1 MVEPSSRGRSTLSK
15 LGLKILALLLGA
27 MSWYLIQDAIRIESA
42 QRKATLAPM
51 LRKGGTTS
59 SVMHLQD
66 QPILVLSRPGAWEW
80 FLEPQVAA
88 SVWIEGT
95 DAELERLEIGTVRL
109 FVDGSVIT
117 HPGEQAMLPIRVYLP
132 ADLRLKVETD
142 PVLVRVAVK
151 PAVKGG
157 P

>member
-1 MVEPSSRGRSTLSK
+1 MSDTPNSGRRVLGK
-15 LGLKILALLLGA
+15 LGLKLLALLLGA

-42 QRKATLAPM
+42 QRKATLEPKPQ
-51 LRKGGTTS
+51 KGATTS
-59 SVMHLQD
+59 VLHLQN
-66 QPILVLSRPGAWEW
+66 QPVLVLSRPGVWEW
-80 FLEPQVAA
+80 FLDPPVAA

-95 DAELERLEIGTVRL
+95 DVELKQLEIGTVRL

-117 HPGEQAMLPIRVYLP
+117 HPGEYAMLPVRVYLP

-151 PAVKGG
+151 PALKGG

>member
-1 MVEPSSRGRSTLSK
+1 MLDTQKRRRHILSK
-15 LGLKILALLLGA
+15 LGLKLLALLLGA

-42 QRKATLAPM
+42 QRKATLAP
-51 LRKGGTTS
+51 RPQKGATTS
-59 SVMHLQD
+59 VLHLQN
-66 QPILVLSRPGAWEW
+66 QPILALSRPGVWEW
-80 FLEPQVAA
+80 FLDPPVAA

-95 DAELERLEIGTVRL
+95 DEELSHLEIGTVRL

-117 HPGEQAMLPIRVYLP
+117 HPGEYAMLPVRVYLP
-132 ADLRLKVETD
+132 ADMRLKVETD

-151 PAVKGG
+151 PALKGG

>member
-1 MVEPSSRGRSTLSK
+1 MVDTPSRGRHTLSK

-27 MSWYLIQDAIRIESA
+27 MSWYLIQDASRIESA
-42 QRKATLAPM
+42 QRKATLETKP
-51 LRKGGTTS
+51 RKGAAL
-59 SVMHLQD
+59 SVLHLQNL
-66 QPILVLSRPGAWEW
+66 PILVLSRPGVWEW
-80 FLEPQVAA
+80 FLDPPVAA

-95 DAELERLEIGTVRL
+95 VAELDRVEIGAVRL

-117 HPGEQAMLPIRVYLP
+117 HPGEFAMLPVRVYLP
-132 ADLRLKVETD
+132 AELRVKVETD

-151 PAVKGG
+151 PALKGG

>member
-1 MVEPSSRGRSTLSK
+1 MVETPNRGRYVLSK
-15 LGLKILALLLGA
+15 LGLKLLALLLGA

-42 QRKATLAPM
+42 QRKATLDSKPHKNLA
-51 LRKGGTTS
+51 TS
-59 SVMHLQD
+59 VLHLQN
-66 QPILVLSRPGAWEW
+66 QPILVLSRPGVWEW
-80 FLEPQVAA
+80 FLDPPVAA
-88 SVWIEGT
+88 SVWIEGK
-95 DAELERLEIGTVRL
+95 DAELERVEVGSVRL

-117 HPGEQAMLPIRVYLP
+117 HPGEYAMLPVRVYLP
-132 ADLRLKVETD
+132 AELRLKVETD